1 MTNVLAEIDEN
12 GTAKCVYTIGA
23 DLVSQERDGRTSF
36 YLYDGH
42 GSVVGLANESGVVT
56 DTYAYDAFGNLISS
70 TGSTENYYRYC
81 GEQFDESTGLYYLR
95 ARYMDTSAGR
105 FISQD
110 TYQGTINDPVSLHKY
125 LYANSN
131 PVMYSDPS
139 GYMTLGE
146 LSVSSAIS
154 NALDAI
160 NTKFAMVIWSSFIG
174 GFIAVGD
181 QISAGNLNP
190 KDLLVAFEKGFV
202 FGFAFALVS
211 MFLPIKLIMAL
222 SGLGVILGFASAVNS
237 FANGEIWQGI
247 YRASLAT
254 LGGVGWWRNFG
265 GEVSNW
271 LASLKN
277 NNNSSLLS
285 GDEWYSYFKS
295 TYGSGNVQWKP
306 NSAQD
311 ILDNPVRL
319 KGLSA
324 DEVSDILGA
333 GWVKSTYGSN
343 GLGWKFTK
351 GDVSIF
357 YHAGGGIHGGSY
369 YGIASGATGK
379 IKVVD
384 PKTYVPT
391 EDDKAEIIFD
401 E

>member
-1 MTNVLAEIDEN
+1 M
-12 GTAKCVYTIGA
+12 
-23 DLVSQERDGRTSF
+23 
-36 YLYDGH
+36 
-42 GSVVGLANESGVVT
+42 
-56 DTYAYDAFGNLISS
+56 
-70 TGSTENYYRYC
+70 
-81 GEQFDESTGLYYLR
+81 
-95 ARYMDTSAGR
+95 
-105 FISQD
+105 
-110 TYQGTINDPVSLHKY
+110 
-125 LYANSN
+125 
-131 PVMYSDPS
+131 
-139 GYMTLGE
+139 
-146 LSVSSAIS
+146 
-154 NALDAI
+154 
-160 NTKFAMVIWSSFIG
+160 
-174 GFIAVGD
+174 
-181 QISAGNLNP
+181 
-190 KDLLVAFEKGFV
+190 LVAFEKGFV

-222 SGLGVILGFASAVNS
+222 SGLGVILGFASAVNF

-277 NNNSSLLS
+277 NNNSSLVS

-324 DEVSDILGA
+324 DEVSDILSA

-369 YGIASGATGK
+369 YGIASGATEK
-379 IKVVD
+379 
-384 PKTYVPT
+384 
-391 EDDKAEIIFD
+391 
-401 E
+401 